1 MGGQIQV
8 NLAPADPFR
17 SFVKASSERWP
28 SPARRAAPTTQVPTM
43 IEWVPISLSSTVVI
57 LTPARTP
64 ANIDRLNSEVN
75 ESRKSSELATNLLK
89 AVYEPKVESPQNV
102 AAFLADEIQK
112 WLPIARET
120 GFSID

>member
-1 MGGQIQV
+1 
-8 NLAPADPFR
+8 
-17 SFVKASSERWP
+17 
-28 SPARRAAPTTQVPTM
+28 M